1 MTIIM
6 KTSESPAPSQKKVV
20 SASMKCFA
28 LSRKL
33 VLVFYILF
41 IIGVAISPAASGR
54 ASAAAC
60 SLDVQVLG
68 IPTWYKYLRGDDS
81 SGRCLPILRVDDVP
95 QGQASEKNIN
105 SALPIGLAILEIAVT
120 LSGII
125 AFIMVL
131 WGSVKFMLA
140 LGEPDK
146 FAAAR
151 KTVQNAMI
159 GLVIIIIA
167 TRVISFIGGR
177 LVQ

>member
-1 MTIIM
+1 M
-6 KTSESPAPSQKKVV
+6 KNTNDQSKSPQKVLPTKQKGHGIKRKIAV
-20 SASMKCFA
+20 A
-28 LSRKL
+28 L
-33 VLVFYILF
+33 YALF
-41 IIGVAISPAASGR
+41 VCGLTLSPMASGR
-54 ASAAAC
+54 ASAGQC

-81 SGRCLPILRVDDVP
+81 TGRCLPVLRVDDVP
-95 QGQASEKNIN
+95 QGQASEENIN
-105 SALPIGLAILEIAVT
+105 SALPIGLAILEIAIT

-125 AFIMVL
+125 AFVMVI

-167 TRVISFIGGR
+167 ARVISFIGGR